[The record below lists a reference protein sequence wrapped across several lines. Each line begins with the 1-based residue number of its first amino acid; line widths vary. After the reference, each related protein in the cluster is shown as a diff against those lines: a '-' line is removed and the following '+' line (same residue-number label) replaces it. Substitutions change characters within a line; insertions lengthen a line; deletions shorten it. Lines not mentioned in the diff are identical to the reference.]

1 MITVPVPRIRR
12 LGSSASRERQQSQY
26 GPDHAIFRRNIIR
39 LAHPTD
45 RRLRRVPRRRWL
57 DSLSRYTS
65 GTWTLPGGGV
75 DHGEHPEEAVIRE
88 VAEETGYAARVRNLI
103 GIHSNTWTTLAG
115 HRVHSVNVMY
125 RVEIV
130 DGELRYEVDGTSDMA
145 AWVSPDQLTRYAH
158 TKIVDVALKQTTD
171 WH

>member
-1 MITVPVPRIRR
+1 MICRSREKVWVRLPPGRASNHSMVLIMPSSGETSSGPRIQRIGAYAVC
-12 LGSSASRERQQSQY
+12 LADGGS
-26 GPDHAIFRRNIIR
+26 I
-39 LAHPTD
+39 L
-45 RRLRRVPRRRWL
+45 
-57 DSLSRYTS
+57 LSRYTS

-125 RVEIV
+125 RVDIV
-130 DGELRYEVDGTSDMA
+130 GGELRYEVDGTSDMA
-145 AWVSPDQLTRYAH
+145 AWVSRDQLTRYAH
-158 TKIVDVALKQTTD
+158 TKIVDVAVKQTSD

>member
-1 MITVPVPRIRR
+1 MVLIMPSSGETSSGPRIQRIGAYAVC
-12 LGSSASRERQQSQY
+12 LADGGS
-26 GPDHAIFRRNIIR
+26 I
-39 LAHPTD
+39 L
-45 RRLRRVPRRRWL
+45 
-57 DSLSRYTS
+57 LSRYTS

-75 DHGEHPEEAVIRE
+75 EHGEHPEEAVIRE
-88 VAEETGYAARVRNLI
+88 LAEETGYAARVRNLI

-115 HRVHSVNVMY
+115 QRVHSVNVMY

-145 AWVSPDQLTRYAH
+145 AWVSRDQLTRYAH

>member
-1 MITVPVPRIRR
+1 MPPSGETSSGPRIQRIGAYAVC
-12 LGSSASRERQQSQY
+12 L
-26 GPDHAIFRRNIIR
+26 
-39 LAHPTD
+39 D
-45 RRLRRVPRRRWL
+45 RGCSIL
-57 DSLSRYTS
+57 LSRYTS

-88 VAEETGYAARVRNLI
+88 LAEETGYTARVRNLI
-103 GIHSNTWTTLAG
+103 GIHSNTWTTPTG

-145 AWVSPDQLTRYAH
+145 AWVSRDQLTRYSH
-158 TKIVDVALKQTTD
+158 SKIVDVALKQASD